1 MPKKSKTSKNNIKQK
16 QTQKQIV
23 NVNINQTK
31 KTTTKRKPREQNKPP
46 QKQILYQYGSPL
58 VGRPGDNLYYNS
70 PPTVAQIIPAMGGET
85 SSLIPPNNTSI
96 ENVLKSIKEKTDKIM
111 RPQKK
116 LIDSGTQEIF
126 NMDTK
131 KKLEIKPEQLIT
143 APRGSKIQIPKQPPF
158 KLTGEIVQR
167 KNTDMQT
174 VPKQRKILT
183 DSGTNELFNI
193 PSETRDYK
201 TILNAANKE
210 MKSLVKKV
218 EKLSKKKETKPIET
232 QTEPNIKAVSS
243 VATEMPKI
251 QTSSIN
257 TQTTTQKEKKL
268 IFNPKK
274 IEKQKQ
280 LKKYKDLIP
289 GNLLTSSR
297 KVTNF
302 MNVKDNFQPFLKSE
316 KDKLLKEEKKQ
327 KVPAILAAAATMP
340 PAFKPYSKIKPHIPS
355 LMRRKQKEV
364 FEPKSL
370 LNVADLN
377 TTNINNVPL
386 KYFTKMTDIF
396 NTATKSDKNMNKFF
410 PELEDFKKED
420 KSANVIKSFIKN
432 NIKRKKDLKESKAEN
447 KMIKSLADTFDVSQY
462 KMKPEYNKRKE
473 KVIKKDQQK
482 DLFKQ
487 ATKSDKNMN
496 DILQEIKNLTQ
507 PVELTQPI
515 ELFGGTRSGTAIH
528 QEPTAP
534 PQPLFGKDIDKTIND
549 NFDKIKA
556 IYKKEPK
563 SYAEVIQANKDINVY
578 KQNINRIK
586 KRNGKSILSSDQI
599 QLKEETLKEIKKL
612 KDTYNKIYKEFYKTQ
627 QPKKGRPSKAKA

>member
-1 MPKKSKTSKNNIKQK
+1 MPKKSKTSKNDIKQK

-599 QLKEETLKEIKKL
+599 QLKEETLKEIKKI

-627 QPKKGRPSKAKA
+627 QPKKGRKAKA

>member
-1 MPKKSKTSKNNIKQK
+1 MPKKSKTSKNDIKQK

-126 NMDTK
+126 NMEPK

-158 KLTGEIVQR
+158 KLTGDIVQR

-218 EKLSKKKETKPIET
+218 EKLSKKKETKPMET

-627 QPKKGRPSKAKA
+627 QPKKGRKAKA